1 MVGPACGHRRALVA
15 QLHVHRFGVRLYG
28 LSAEE
33 PFARTVARDHPE
45 VVHALFDIAG
55 EDAKGGF
62 PEWLLNVSE
71 RSAGAP
77 GRIDMPPRG

>member
-1 MVGPACGHRRALVA
+1 MDLPAVIDERWWLNCTLTGS
-15 QLHVHRFGVRLYG
+15 GVRLYD

-33 PFARTVARDHPE
+33 PFARTVARDRPE

-55 EDAKGGF
+55 EDAEGGF